1 MKESVSVYAFS
12 WLPYGYSFPN
22 WWCSSALFDD
32 MVLSPDNKT
41 LTHQTAVQAQRVGSL
56 NQARCSKVNQATVNT
71 ALSKGTST
79 AMLVAG
85 CQCSPVALPT
95 EVWLIKFTESNWRQ
109 VRLELQVFPW
119 FQCPGFTGELY
130 LVWRFAIGLLV
141 LGLSLAFSPQL
152 SLPDFLQFLR
162 RFPGLCPYS
171 EWKGFLFC
179 LFVLRC
185 WEWGPVPWAYSKL

>member
-1 MKESVSVYAFS
+1 MIAYEGVSVYLCVLMTHLRIL
-12 WLPYGYSFPN
+12 LPKMVVFVSM
-22 WWCSSALFDD
+22 SED
-32 MVLSPDNKT
+32 MVWSLDIKE

-56 NQARCSKVNQATVNT
+56 NQARRSMVNQTTVST
-71 ALSKGTST
+71 APSKGTSV
-79 AMLVAG
+79 AILVG
-85 CQCSPVALPT
+85 GYQCSPGALPT
-95 EVWLIKFTESNWRQ
+95 EVWLVKSTESNWRQ

-119 FQCPGFTGELY
+119 FQCPGLTEELY

-141 LGLSLAFSPQL
+141 LGLSLALSPQL

-179 LFVLRC
+179 LFVLGC
-185 WEWGPVPWAYSKL
+185 WG